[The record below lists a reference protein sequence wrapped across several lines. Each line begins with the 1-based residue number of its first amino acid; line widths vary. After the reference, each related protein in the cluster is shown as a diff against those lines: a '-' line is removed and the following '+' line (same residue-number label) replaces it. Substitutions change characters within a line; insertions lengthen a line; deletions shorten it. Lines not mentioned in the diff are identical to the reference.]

1 MGGSDGGDGG
11 GGGRGVLGVNAE
23 YSLQHFIFTK
33 HLCLIGFCEFFKI
46 YRDLDWTVRLDFS
59 NQREITRTEVSV
71 MSERSLLSFAITS
84 RWNTVF
90 TNISLLSIWN
100 FKATVLYLTISETNV
115 VVQRRYFI
123 YIYI

>member
-1 MGGSDGGDGG
+1 MGGSDGDDGG

-71 MSERSLLSFAITS
+71 MSQRSLLFS
-84 RWNTVF
+84 RCMLLRLLQGGILCSPIYHYSVYG
-90 TNISLLSIWN
+90 ISKLL
-100 FKATVLYLTISETNV
+100 Y
-115 VVQRRYFI
+115 
-123 YIYI
+123 YI